1 MRVLAID
8 ASLRNT
14 GVAIVDANNG
24 KPQSVYF
31 GTIHNKSAMR
41 PSSCLV
47 CIRDRLAELIRE
59 HAPDCCALESVIYV
73 QSYKTAIILGAAR
86 GAAILAAAEKGL
98 PVFEYPPKRIKQST
112 VGRGGA
118 RQESGRVH
126 GARAAWS
133 NRNAGCRRRRRAG
146 NRSYSPAHAR
156 GSGAWSSGRN
166 ANMNLADGTTGAERR
181 LAKTFGT
188 AARPN
193 LHVRWLGR
201 TEFAHALALQ
211 EELAA
216 KKREDA
222 SLEDQ
227 LLLLE
232 HEPVYTIGRTPDRS
246 SLSATGRIRRGEL
259 GAAHLPHPVFSINRG
274 GQATYHGPGQLMG
287 YPIIDLRRC
296 GQDLHKY
303 LRWLEQLL
311 IDLLAQYDIA
321 AQRRESLTG
330 VWVENRKI
338 ASIGVGVRHWIT
350 MHGFALNVG
359 GDLSPFDHIVPCGI
373 NDVAI
378 TSMEK
383 ETKKS
388 FTVASVAPTLE
399 KLTLDSIVTLRV
411 APETQVMN
419 A

>member
-1 MRVLAID
+1 
-8 ASLRNT
+8 
-14 GVAIVDANNG
+14 
-24 KPQSVYF
+24 
-31 GTIHNKSAMR
+31 
-41 PSSCLV
+41 
-47 CIRDRLAELIRE
+47 
-59 HAPDCCALESVIYV
+59 
-73 QSYKTAIILGAAR
+73 
-86 GAAILAAAEKGL
+86 
-98 PVFEYPPKRIKQST
+98 
-112 VGRGGA
+112 
-118 RQESGRVH
+118 
-126 GARAAWS
+126 
-133 NRNAGCRRRRRAG
+133 
-146 NRSYSPAHAR
+146 
-156 GSGAWSSGRN
+156 
-166 ANMNLADGTTGAERR
+166 MNLARH
-181 LAKTFGT
+181 L
-188 AARPN
+188 N
-193 LHVRWLGR
+193 VRWLGR
-201 TEFAHALALQ
+201 MEFARALAVQ

-216 KKREDA
+216 KKKEDA
-222 SLEDQ
+222 ALEDQ

-246 SLSATGRIRRGEL
+246 SLSAKGRTGRGEL
-259 GAAHLPHPVFSINRG
+259 GSAHLPHPLFSINRG

-350 MHGFALNVG
+350 MHGFALNVC

-373 NDVAI
+373 NNVAI

-388 FTVASVAPTLE
+388 FTVASIARTVE
-399 KLTLDSIVTLRV
+399 KLVLDSIVTLRV

>member
-1 MRVLAID
+1 
-8 ASLRNT
+8 
-14 GVAIVDANNG
+14 
-24 KPQSVYF
+24 
-31 GTIHNKSAMR
+31 
-41 PSSCLV
+41 
-47 CIRDRLAELIRE
+47 
-59 HAPDCCALESVIYV
+59 
-73 QSYKTAIILGAAR
+73 
-86 GAAILAAAEKGL
+86 
-98 PVFEYPPKRIKQST
+98 
-112 VGRGGA
+112 
-118 RQESGRVH
+118 
-126 GARAAWS
+126 
-133 NRNAGCRRRRRAG
+133 
-146 NRSYSPAHAR
+146 
-156 GSGAWSSGRN
+156 
-166 ANMNLADGTTGAERR
+166 MNLARD
-181 LAKTFGT
+181 L
-188 AARPN
+188 N
-193 LHVRWLGR
+193 VRWLGR
-201 TEFAHALALQ
+201 MEFAPALAVQ

-216 KKREDA
+216 KKKEDA
-222 SLEDQ
+222 ALEDQ

-232 HEPVYTIGRTPDRS
+232 HESVYTIGRTPDRS

-259 GAAHLPHPVFSINRG
+259 GSAHLPHPLFSINRG

-338 ASIGVGVRHWIT
+338 ASIGVGVRHWVT
-350 MHGFALNVG
+350 MHGFALNVC

-373 NDVAI
+373 NNVAI

-388 FTVASVAPTLE
+388 FTVATVARAIE
-399 KLTLDSIVTLRV
+399 KLALDSIVSLRV
-411 APETQVMN
+411 APETQLIN

>member
-1 MRVLAID
+1 
-8 ASLRNT
+8 
-14 GVAIVDANNG
+14 
-24 KPQSVYF
+24 
-31 GTIHNKSAMR
+31 
-41 PSSCLV
+41 
-47 CIRDRLAELIRE
+47 
-59 HAPDCCALESVIYV
+59 
-73 QSYKTAIILGAAR
+73 
-86 GAAILAAAEKGL
+86 
-98 PVFEYPPKRIKQST
+98 
-112 VGRGGA
+112 
-118 RQESGRVH
+118 
-126 GARAAWS
+126 
-133 NRNAGCRRRRRAG
+133 
-146 NRSYSPAHAR
+146 
-156 GSGAWSSGRN
+156 
-166 ANMNLADGTTGAERR
+166 MNLADGTIGEVRR
-181 LAKTFGT
+181 LAKSFAT

-246 SLSATGRIRRGEL
+246 SLL
-259 GAAHLPHPVFSINRG
+259 GSTHLPHPVFSINRG

-311 IDLLAQYDIA
+311 IDLLARYDIA

-350 MHGFALNVG
+350 MHGFALNVC

-373 NDVAI
+373 NNVAL

-388 FTVASVAPTLE
+388 LTVAEVASTLE
-399 KLTLDSIVTLRV
+399 NWRWIRLSVCALRRKR
-411 APETQVMN
+411 N
-419 A
+419 